1 MKKNFLKVLTV
12 LSFAVMISLCSVQNA
27 SAVFELFDGKLDVSG
42 FIKETVYIKTSEFDR
57 NMYNKK
63 SKVDFAQTS
72 MYLETIFNI
81 KEDPFGWNVRFFTGL
96 RYWVEKATMLDSR
109 MHDTVAPWHRKRYIQ
124 PRDFELDMLTE
135 CYIDIQKGPWQVKVG
150 KQIVIWGQ
158 NDIGRVADV
167 VNPLKLTHGVPGVD
181 TWEEVKQGLWMI
193 RAFYQSNLPGNLLFE
208 VIFNPGDYK
217 KGDYFG
223 YTGTHWG
230 DPYAKDA
237 LFAPG
242 KERGFGN
249 YMLEGARRAE
259 PSWDFDK
266 TYAFGG
272 RIMGQTGNFNWTVLV
287 WNRLQD
293 VPLAN
298 PHTIQEYAGRYVAAG
313 LGTMLLGL
321 PYKDPSFDNADKY
334 FRAKRFTTI
343 GGTVMTEWPWLH
355 YTTWDLEWFYEIGS
369 PLNVSGLG
377 DPGSVGSSD
386 FPDLQGKEGWTRKDI
401 FGFSLK
407 VGDRFR
413 MPDFMNNML
422 GTTKKVDWTFTYFYE
437 KVFSHEHGLVLN
449 DRYHKQR
456 NSVSDGFSFWFKVE
470 LFNSSFAFVHLSSYY
485 LKSGGQMH
493 VPSLMYYFPTSVLNG
508 GLRFTIGFK
517 LYARQEHDKI
527 YTNYDKKD
535 SVILR
540 LSYEF

>member
-1 MKKNFLKVLTV
+1 MKKDLLRVLTV
-12 LSFAVMISLCSVQNA
+12 LSFAVMMSVCSAQNA
-27 SAVFELFDGKLDVSG
+27 SAVFELFDGKLEVSG
-42 FIKETVYIKTSEFDR
+42 FIKETVYIKTSEFYR
-57 NMYNKK
+57 NSYNKK

-72 MYLETIFNI
+72 MYLETLYNI
-81 KEDPFGWNVRFFTGL
+81 QEDPFGWNVRFFTGL
-96 RYWVEKATMLDSR
+96 RYWVEKAPLFDSR
-109 MHDTVAPWHRKRYIQ
+109 IHDSIAPWHRKRYIQ

-181 TWEEVKQGLWMI
+181 TWEEVKQGIWMI
-193 RAFYQSNLPGNLLFE
+193 RAFYQSDLPGDLLFE

-230 DPYAKDA
+230 DPYALDA
-237 LFAPG
+237 AFVPG

-272 RIMGQTGNFNWTVLV
+272 RIMGQTGNFNWTLLA

-298 PHTIQEYAGRYVAAG
+298 PYTIGEYALRYIGAG
-313 LGTMLLGL
+313 ILGSITGN
-321 PYKDPSFDNADKY
+321 YKDPSFDNADKF

-343 GGTVMTEWPWLH
+343 GGTVMTEWAWLH

-369 PLNVSGLG
+369 PINQSPSGG
-377 DPGSVGSSD
+377 TTDID
-386 FPDLQGKEGWTRKDI
+386 GWTRKDI
-401 FGFSLK
+401 FGFSIK

-413 MPDFMNNML
+413 MPETIGNLL
-422 GTTKKVDWTFTYFYE
+422 GTTKKVDWTLTYFYE
-437 KVFSHEHGLVLN
+437 KVFSHEHSLVLG
-449 DRYHKQR
+449 DRYHKQGD
-456 NSVSDGFSFWFKVE
+456 SVSDGFSFWFKVE
-470 LFNSSFAFVHLSSYY
+470 LFNSSFAFVNISSYY

-493 VPSLMYYFPTSVLNG
+493 VPTLVYYFPYSVLNG
-508 GLRFTIGFK
+508 GLRATVGIK
-517 LYARQEHDKI
+517 LYARQEHDAI

-535 SVILR
+535 AVILR